1 MKSSDMNFT
10 ALKPSIYKSINHEIH
25 YAMSF
30 IGGGM
35 EIISFKYLYKAL
47 IGYMTSNMI
56 FGINSLAEGDFNFSS
71 FYHILII
78 LIWMLLGAGHQ
89 IIANKYNFHAKSAMH
104 GYAIAMTTS
113 TFILLLFILIGQYMF
128 RHDLLADSPTLSVMP
143 LVTIGLLF
151 MYIQNF
157 IIRNG
162 GTAYPTT
169 TSVVTTVYVLMIT
182 RLAGSFNRNKTA
194 LERRAS
200 LSEGTHYVMVLIHF
214 FAGAYITIKLSE
226 YYQFDSLYLV
236 FFVLL
241 FLTFRVWREHS
252 ILKNQF
258 GKNVAS

>member
-1 MKSSDMNFT
+1 MNFKT
-10 ALKPSIYKSINHEIH
+10 LKLPIYKSINHEIH

-56 FGINSLAEGDFNFSS
+56 FGINSLAEGDFDFSS

-78 LIWMLLGAGHQ
+78 VIWMLLGAGHQ
-89 IIANKYNFHAKSAMH
+89 IIANRCSYRPKSPMH

-113 TFILLLFILIGQYMF
+113 TFILFLFIFIGQYMF
-128 RHDLLADSPTLSVMP
+128 GHGLLGETPTLSVMP

-157 IIRNG
+157 IIKNG

-194 LERRAS
+194 LEQRAS
-200 LSEGTHYVMVLIHF
+200 LSEGIHYVMVLVHF

-226 YYQFDSLYLV
+226 NHQFNSLYLV

-241 FLTFRVWREHS
+241 FLTLKVWREHS
-252 ILKNQF
+252 VLRKNF
-258 GKNVAS
+258 KKKTA